1 MGGQAVAIIDQTR
14 TYTDIG
20 KKLEA
25 TTNPRHRLMLERLY
39 QHARGEVEED
49 LEAVLG
55 TLAPNPVYK
64 VQSQGPEM
72 NPRGMENVRRFY
84 IEQIFGKGRHC
95 LESVKDRIIVAD
107 DAIIT
112 EGVVKIVMWG
122 QDLIDTGNPAA
133 KDPDGVYLLTYNS
146 LIVWPY
152 DEEARILGEESWAY
166 YPKDSLRPIRPEEA
180 PESFHRYLAR
190 RRQERKAAPAVA

>member
-1 MGGQAVAIIDQTR
+1 MAIIDQTL
-14 TYTDIG
+14 TYKDIEA
-20 KKLEA
+20 KLA
-25 TTNPRHRLMLERLY
+25 AATNPRHKLMLERLY

-64 VQSQGPEM
+64 VQSQGAEM
-72 NPRGMENVRRFY
+72 NPAGFDNVRQFY

-95 LESVKDRIIVAD
+95 LESNKSRIVVAD

-112 EGVVKIVMWG
+112 EGVVRMVMWG
-122 QDLIDTGNPAA
+122 RDLIDTGNLSAD
-133 KDPDGVYLLTYNS
+133 DPDAYYLLTYNS

-152 DEEARILGEESWAY
+152 DDEARILGEESWAY
-166 YPKDSLRPIRPEEA
+166 YPKDCLKKISSEDA
-180 PESFHRYLAR
+180 PDSFHHYVAKRRKQLA
-190 RRQERKAAPAVA
+190 A

>member
-1 MGGQAVAIIDQTR
+1 MTIIDQTI
-14 TYTDIG
+14 TYREIG
-20 KKLEA
+20 EKMAA
-25 TTNPRHRLMLERLY
+25 TTNPRHKLMLERLY

-55 TLAPNPVYK
+55 TLAPHPVYR

-72 NPRGMENVRRFY
+72 NPEGMEAVRDFY
-84 IEQIFGKGRHC
+84 INQIFAKGRHV
-95 LESVKDRIIVAD
+95 LESLKTRIVVGD

-122 QDLIDTGNPAA
+122 RDLFVQSSVID
-133 KDPDGVYLLTYNS
+133 DPDGTYLLTYNS

-152 DEEARILGEESWAY
+152 DEEARILGEESWSY
-166 YPKDSLRPIRPEEA
+166 YPPDCISKIDLADA
-180 PESFHRYLAR
+180 PEAFHRYLAKR
-190 RRQERKAAPAVA
+190 RAEVAA